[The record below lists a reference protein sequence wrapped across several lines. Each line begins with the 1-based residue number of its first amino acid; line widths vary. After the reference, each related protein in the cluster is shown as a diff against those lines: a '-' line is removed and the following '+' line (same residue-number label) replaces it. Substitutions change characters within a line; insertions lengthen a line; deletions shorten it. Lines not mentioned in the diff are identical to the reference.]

1 MGLDL
6 SGYEKQ
12 QAQGSTASQ
21 PDKFD
26 LFSLTLSPSDPN
38 QEGKFKYRFQASW
51 FTLTSSSSDELAP
64 AAAAAH
70 LLCPGVS
77 LARRP
82 HHAPRH
88 PQRDGSNFEIW
99 EKGINWKLQNVFHI
113 DKFTSAESNFTSRLV
128 DKQNSISWLPRST
141 VHLDILAVI
150 DSNNEE
156 DPYSIFALLEQKYSP
171 SVRRR
176 KLSLAKQMIALVG
189 NKGPGSEATFAESI
203 RVTVKLK
210 QLKVTVDE
218 LVGLL
223 LQTSFV
229 APIGVD
235 AETFASSVEQ
245 SLKGKEAPSFNDV
258 FTIHARAS
266 TPVAA
271 APVIPSPSPPRT
283 LPETLSTADEALD
296 ALAFIPM
303 SASHRQYLD
312 ELVRRIIQ
320 LDHFDGTPMAHSAR
334 DQWLQDGVA
343 PAAVQP
349 DVLETKP
356 STSVAVSSP
365 SSTSSSSK
373 ASSTRV
379 TAAAAPATRDH
390 TTSAAAAGATLGEKK
405 EREDIH
411 SKISFSG
418 GPSCLPSS
426 IAEARKRSK
435 QMPYLAPTDS
445 ENPGGLNNN
454 SNSNSAAAAAGG
466 AGVGGGGGGV
476 QVGNAM
482 QCLNCQTT

>member
-26 LFSLTLSPSDPN
+26 LFSSTLSPSDPN
-38 QEGKFKYRFQASW
+38 QEGKFKYGFQASW

-88 PQRDGSNFEIW
+88 PQRNGSNFEIW
-99 EKGINWKLQNVFHI
+99 EKGINRTLRNVFHI
-113 DKFTSAESNFTSRLV
+113 DKFTLAETNFTSRLV
-128 DKQNSISWLPRST
+128 DEQNSISRLPRST

-150 DSNNEE
+150 DSTDAE
-156 DPYSIFALLEQKYSP
+156 DPYSIFALLKQKYSP

-189 NKGPGSEATFAESI
+189 SKGPGSEATFAKSI
-203 RVTVKLK
+203 RVSVELK

-258 FTIHARAS
+258 FTSIQKATVNPEHKASSVADGYSPINRDAVHARAS

-271 APVIPSPSPPRT
+271 APVTPLPSPPRT

-303 SASHRQYLD
+303 SAS
-312 ELVRRIIQ
+312 
-320 LDHFDGTPMAHSAR
+320 
-334 DQWLQDGVA
+334 
-343 PAAVQP
+343 
-349 DVLETKP
+349 
-356 STSVAVSSP
+356 
-365 SSTSSSSK
+365 
-373 ASSTRV
+373 
-379 TAAAAPATRDH
+379 
-390 TTSAAAAGATLGEKK
+390 
-405 EREDIH
+405 
-411 SKISFSG
+411 
-418 GPSCLPSS
+418 
-426 IAEARKRSK
+426 
-435 QMPYLAPTDS
+435 
-445 ENPGGLNNN
+445 
-454 SNSNSAAAAAGG
+454 
-466 AGVGGGGGGV
+466 
-476 QVGNAM
+476 
-482 QCLNCQTT
+482 

>member
-26 LFSLTLSPSDPN
+26 LFSSTLSPSDPN
-38 QEGKFKYRFQASW
+38 QEGKFKYGFQASW

-88 PQRDGSNFEIW
+88 PQ
-99 EKGINWKLQNVFHI
+99 
-113 DKFTSAESNFTSRLV
+113 
-128 DKQNSISWLPRST
+128 
-141 VHLDILAVI
+141 
-150 DSNNEE
+150 
-156 DPYSIFALLEQKYSP
+156 
-171 SVRRR
+171 
-176 KLSLAKQMIALVG
+176 
-189 NKGPGSEATFAESI
+189 
-203 RVTVKLK
+203 
-210 QLKVTVDE
+210 
-218 LVGLL
+218 
-223 LQTSFV
+223 
-229 APIGVD
+229 
-235 AETFASSVEQ
+235 
-245 SLKGKEAPSFNDV
+245 
-258 FTIHARAS
+258 
-266 TPVAA
+266 
-271 APVIPSPSPPRT
+271 T

-312 ELVRRIIQ
+312 ELVRRMIQ

-373 ASSTRV
+373 ASSTRKQTYFIKNMWSQLGAV
-379 TAAAAPATRDH
+379 NEAGPEDDP
-390 TTSAAAAGATLGEKK
+390 SAAKK
-405 EREDIH
+405 
-411 SKISFSG
+411 
-418 GPSCLPSS
+418 P
-426 IAEARKRSK
+426 
-435 QMPYLAPTDS
+435 
-445 ENPGGLNNN
+445 
-454 SNSNSAAAAAGG
+454 
-466 AGVGGGGGGV
+466 VGGSC
-476 QVGNAM
+476 A
-482 QCLNCQTT
+482 LF

>member
-1 MGLDL
+1 MPLGLD
-6 SGYEKQ
+6 K
-12 QAQGSTASQ
+12 
-21 PDKFD
+21 
-26 LFSLTLSPSDPN
+26 
-38 QEGKFKYRFQASW
+38 
-51 FTLTSSSSDELAP
+51 
-64 AAAAAH
+64 
-70 LLCPGVS
+70 
-77 LARRP
+77 
-82 HHAPRH
+82 
-88 PQRDGSNFEIW
+88 RDGSNFEIW
-99 EKGINWKLQNVFHI
+99 EKGINQTLQKVFHI
-113 DKFTSAESNFTSRLV
+113 EKFTLAESNFTSRLV
-128 DKQNSISWLPRST
+128 DKQNSISRLPRST

-150 DSNNEE
+150 DSTDEE
-156 DPYSIFALLEQKYSP
+156 DPYSIFALLEQKYSS

-203 RVTVKLK
+203 RVTAELK

-235 AETFASSVEQ
+235 PQTFASSVEQ
-245 SLKGKEAPSFNDV
+245 SLKGKEAPSFNDYMPG
-258 FTIHARAS
+258 H
-266 TPVAA
+266 P
-271 APVIPSPSPPRT
+271 PPLPPHLSPHRH
-283 LPETLSTADEALD
+283 LHPETLSTADEALD

-303 SASHRQYLD
+303 LASHRQYLD

-349 DVLETKP
+349 DVLEAKP
-356 STSVAVSSP
+356 STRVAVSSP

-379 TAAAAPATRDH
+379 TAAAAPATRAH

-405 EREDIH
+405 ECEDIH

-426 IAEARKRSK
+426 IVEARKRSK

-445 ENPGGLNNN
+445 ANPGGLNNN
-454 SNSNSAAAAAGG
+454 SNSNSAAAAPGG
-466 AGVGGGGGGV
+466 AGLGGGGGGI
-476 QVGNAM
+476 QVSNAM
-482 QCLNCQTT
+482 QCLNCETTVNIPSSSFFLCG